1 MALKDKTSLYDL
13 VGDGPVGNML
23 TQQGQPF
30 NLGMDSEFH
39 AGPDGPNP
47 NPTSLTEV
55 YSKAITENNSFLAPQ
70 GGNPVSQDLNGLPGP
85 SFNLGTDSEFHAGPD
100 GPNPNPTSLTA
111 VYSKA
116 ITENVAFLAP
126 QSGNPVDQDLDGLPG
141 PSFNLGLD
149 STLQQDSLLSV
160 YNGTHGDSQFTA
172 GPVPLP
178 GHFMDLNG
186 GLPSTGK
193 YENNGPDGG
202 YY

>member
-70 GGNPVSQDLNGLPGP
+70 GGNPVSQDLDGLTGP
-85 SFNLGTDSEFHAGPD
+85 VFNLGLDSIFHAGPD
-100 GPNPNPTSLTA
+100 GPNPTGTSLLS
-111 VYSKA
+111 VYSKTIA
-116 ITENVAFLAP
+116 GNFSFTAP
-126 QSGNPVDQDLDGLPG
+126 QSGNPVDQDL
-141 PSFNLGLD
+141 
-149 STLQQDSLLSV
+149 
-160 YNGTHGDSQFTA
+160 
-172 GPVPLP
+172 
-178 GHFMDLNG
+178 NG
-186 GLPSTGK
+186 GLPSTGR